1 MLPLNQQKNQ
11 FLMFIY
17 LSKLKE
23 IHFILEKFP
32 SKLMGKRLLWKTY
45 TLSTDMAVPGIN
57 RYAYVGY

>member
-1 MLPLNQQKNQ
+1 
-11 FLMFIY
+11 MFIY
-17 LSKLKE
+17 LLELKE

-32 SKLMGKRLLWKTY
+32 SKLIGKRLLWKTY